1 MKHKMKMKKIVKERV
16 DYNKSVFVFLS
27 KKERGCQTSHILFE
41 IESRMHALLRKPLM
55 VHVHFSH
62 TSRSTFSNE
71 VQTSRGNPLEP
82 CCYVLTWLDHDFQ
95 VSSNINCLLTK
106 RIEQTGINFLLIFP
120 KLKRQDLTTS
130 RRLHFQ
136 FNLRSNPCPL
146 HALLKKTT
154 LTAFIGARALFEHIM
169 RYFSR
174 SKFRVEIPLT
184 MLVHLDMTRLL
195 I

>member
-1 MKHKMKMKKIVKERV
+1 M
-16 DYNKSVFVFLS
+16 
-27 KKERGCQTSHILFE
+27 
-41 IESRMHALLRKPLM
+41 LLR
-55 VHVHFSH
+55 F
-62 TSRSTFSNE
+62 
-71 VQTSRGNPLEP
+71 
-82 CCYVLTWLDHDFQ
+82 TWLDHDFQ

-195 I
+195 ILTKFPLIWNCLLSLDFTTKRERIDWNKFLSVFPR